1 VSSTWWS
8 FLLKRC
14 STLFLWS
21 WTSST
26 MSCSGKTGADE
37 AVVDDLDIIE
47 AASPMVSYF
56 LFVLNP
62 ASTWT
67 LSLSL
72 TRSEVLSFCF
82 PSSLIAV
89 EFTSTTF
96 PLGQHHFPSFVLI
109 SSPPDQAIFTSSSA
123 RDKTCT

>member
-1 VSSTWWS
+1 
-8 FLLKRC
+8 LLKRC

-21 WTSST
+21 STSSL

-37 AVVDDLDIIE
+37 ILVD
-47 AASPMVSYF
+47 ASSTASYF

-82 PSSLIAV
+82 RSSLIAV